1 MNNPLMSSAAHQPL
15 GSSMRL
21 RHLMMSTLAVV
32 SVGGPTVYGADSLPA
47 VPAASQSSGDVQVG
61 PALITIETSDKA
73 LETVLQW
80 ISRRAGVNVV
90 CNEVDQPRITLRLV
104 NVTWQEAVQQIA
116 LKYDLVIEKKSERI
130 WNLTRPPKV
139 RMEFQDARLGVVL
152 EALARQANV
161 NIVFTDIEA
170 DKKIT
175 MTLNGVPWR
184 EALDV
189 IVRDAGLAWV
199 EREYNIIQV
208 VTTDKLQKDLVTRIF
223 PLNYTKAADMEKAV
237 AGQLGDGGKAVV
249 DLPSNSLVIT
259 ATPPSLESVSKI
271 ISSLDSRTRQVQIE
285 MRFVEFSNSDVQRIG
300 FDPVN
305 LGFDVA
311 NFGTVAGAFSPFNA
325 NPTATLAGTREL
337 SNIPTTTGNIS
348 GAATFEAIAT
358 LSSTELLQSPS
369 VLTLDNQPA
378 EITIGREIS
387 FAESTVTQ
395 DNGVSVTT
403 LKEAQSSPVKDG
415 IKITVTPH
423 ITSDGF
429 VSVTLE
435 ASNEDATLVTFSNGA
450 TGDNRSEIQLP
461 NINQTKIKTS
471 IMVQDS
477 KTGVIGGLLRNRTV
491 EREAHVP
498 VVGDIPILGWLF
510 RKTENTVEKR
520 NLTIFIT
527 PRIVHTENGGEYERQ
542 RQAIKSNLSGLKPKT
557 VAETQPKVLA
567 E

>member
-1 MNNPLMSSAAHQPL
+1 
-15 GSSMRL
+15 MRL
-21 RHLMMSTLAVV
+21 RHLVMSTLAAV
-32 SVGGPTVYGADSLPA
+32 SVGATAACGADASPA
-47 VPAASQSSGDVQVG
+47 TSTAPTAGSSQDGQSQQ
-61 PALITIETSDKA
+61 LITIETSDKA

-80 ISRRAGVNVV
+80 ISRRAGVNVI
-90 CNEVDQPRITLRLV
+90 CNEADQPRVTLRLV

-130 WNLTRPPKV
+130 WNMTRPPKV

-161 NIVFTDIEA
+161 NIVFTDIDA

-189 IVRDAGLAWV
+189 IVKDAGLAWV

-208 VTTDKLQKDLVTRIF
+208 VTTDKLQKDLITRIF
-223 PLNYTKAADMEKAV
+223 PLNYTKADDMNKAI

-249 DLPSNSLVIT
+249 DTPSNSLVIT
-259 ATPPSLESVSKI
+259 ATPPALVAIANI
-271 ISSLDSRTRQVQIE
+271 IQGLDARTRQVQIE
-285 MRFVEFSNSDVQRIG
+285 MRFVEFSNQDVQRIG

-305 LGFDVA
+305 LTMDVA
-311 NFGTVAGAFSPFNA
+311 NFGVVGGVFSPFNA
-325 NPTATLAGTREL
+325 TPTATLGATRNAT
-337 SNIPTTTGNIS
+337 NIPTTTGNIS

-369 VLTLDNQPA
+369 LLTLDNQSA
-378 EITIGREIS
+378 EITIGREIH
-387 FAESTVTQ
+387 FAETTVTQ
-395 DNGVSVTT
+395 DGNSTTST

-415 IKITVTPH
+415 IKIVVTPH

-435 ASNEDATLVTFSNGA
+435 ANNDDATLVTFSNGGV
-450 TGDNRSEIQLP
+450 GDKRSEIQLP
-461 NINQTKIKTS
+461 NINQTRLKTT

-498 VVGDIPILGWLF
+498 LIGDIPIIGWLF
-510 RKTENTVEKR
+510 RKTEDTVEKR

-527 PRIVHTENGGEYERQ
+527 PRIVHMEDGGEFERR
-542 RQAIKSNLSGLKPKT
+542 RQELKTKLSGIKPKPAADA
-557 VAETQPKVLA
+557 VPKALT

>member
-1 MNNPLMSSAAHQPL
+1 
-15 GSSMRL
+15 MRL
-21 RHLMMSTLAVV
+21 RHLVMSTLAVI
-32 SVGGPTVYGADSLPA
+32 SVGATTASAADSTP
-47 VPAASQSSGDVQVG
+47 VPASATQAGAESQAGQ
-61 PALITIETSDKA
+61 ALITIETSDKA

-90 CNEVDQPRITLRLV
+90 CNETDQPRVTLRLV

-175 MTLNGVPWR
+175 MTLNGVPWK

-189 IVRDAGLAWV
+189 IVKDAGLAWV

-223 PLNYTKAADMEKAV
+223 PLNYTNAGDMDKAI
-237 AGQLGDGGKAVV
+237 AGQLGDGGKSVV
-249 DLPSNSLVIT
+249 DQPRNSLVIT
-259 ATPPSLESVSKI
+259 ATPPALEAIAKI
-271 ISSLDSRTRQVQIE
+271 VATLDSRTRQVQIE
-285 MRFVEFSNSDVQRIG
+285 MRFVEFSNADVQRIG

-311 NFGTVAGAFSPFNA
+311 GFGTVAGSFKPFNA
-325 NPTATLAGTREL
+325 TPSATLGAARDL
-337 SNIPTTTGNIS
+337 ANIPTTTGNIS
-348 GAATFEAIAT
+348 GAATFEAIST
-358 LSSTELLQSPS
+358 LNTTELLQSPS

-378 EITIGREIS
+378 LIKIGREIS
-387 FAESTVTQ
+387 FAEETVTQ
-395 DNGVSVTT
+395 DNGTT
-403 LKEAQSSPVKDG
+403 VRSLKEAQSSPVNDG
-415 IKITVTPH
+415 IEIKVTPQ

-429 VSVTLE
+429 VRITLSAKNEDVTLE
-435 ASNEDATLVTFSNGA
+435 TFTNKANPDDPNAST
-450 TGDNRSEIQLP
+450 IKLP
-461 NINQTKIKTS
+461 QKSITEMGTI
-471 IMVQDS
+471 IMVMDG
-477 KTGVIGGLLRNRTV
+477 KTAVIGGLLRNRTV
-491 EREAHVP
+491 EQEAHVP
-498 VVGDIPILGWLF
+498 VIGDIPILGWLF
-510 RKTENTVEKR
+510 RKTENRVEKR

-527 PRIVHTENGGEYERQ
+527 PRIVHMEDGGEFEKRRQ
-542 RQAIKSNLSGLKPKT
+542 ELKTKLSGLKPKPA
-557 VAETQPKVLA
+557 AESVPKTLA

>member
-1 MNNPLMSSAAHQPL
+1 
-15 GSSMRL
+15 MRL
-21 RHLMMSTLAVV
+21 RHLVMSTLAAV
-32 SVGGPTVYGADSLPA
+32 SVGATAAQGVDASSPAPTT
-47 VPAASQSSGDVQVG
+47 PAAGDAQDGQSQQ
-61 PALITIETSDKA
+61 LITIETSDKA

-80 ISRRAGVNVV
+80 ISRRAGVNVI
-90 CNEVDQPRITLRLV
+90 CNEADQPRVTLRLV
-104 NVTWQEAVQQIA
+104 NVTWQEAVSQIA
-116 LKYDLVIEKKSERI
+116 LKYDLVIEKKSDRI

-161 NIVFTDIEA
+161 NIVFTDIDA

-189 IVRDAGLAWV
+189 IVKDAGLAWV

-223 PLNYTKAADMEKAV
+223 PLNYTKADDMGKAI

-249 DLPSNSLVIT
+249 DAPSNSLVIT
-259 ATPPSLESVSKI
+259 ATPPALSAIATI
-271 ISSLDSRTRQVQIE
+271 IQGLDARTRQVQIE

-305 LGFDVA
+305 LGFSVA
-311 NFGTVAGAFSPFNA
+311 NFGTVAGTFTPFNA
-325 NPTATLAGTREL
+325 TPTASLGAARDLA
-337 SNIPTTTGNIS
+337 NIPTTSGNIS
-348 GAATFEAIAT
+348 GNATFEAIAT
-358 LSSTELLQSPS
+358 LTTTELLQSPS

-378 EITIGREIS
+378 EITIGREIH
-387 FAESTVTQ
+387 FAEETVTQ
-395 DNGVSVTT
+395 DNGTT
-403 LKEAQSSPVKDG
+403 VRSLKEAQSSPVKDG

-435 ASNEDATLVTFSNGA
+435 ATNDDATLETFTNKIDPNDPNAS
-450 TGDNRSEIQLP
+450 TIKLP
-461 NINQTKIKTS
+461 QINQTKLKTT

-491 EREAHVP
+491 AREAHIP
-498 VVGDIPILGWLF
+498 LVGDIPILGWLF
-510 RKTENTVEKR
+510 RKTEDTVEKR
-520 NLTIFIT
+520 NLTVFIT
-527 PRIVHTENGGEYERQ
+527 PRIVHMEDGGEFEKRRQ
-542 RQAIKSNLSGLKPKT
+542 ELKAKLSGLKPK
-557 VAETQPKVLA
+557 VSADAVPKSLS

>member
-1 MNNPLMSSAAHQPL
+1 
-15 GSSMRL
+15 MRL
-21 RHLMMSTLAVV
+21 RHLVMSTLAAV
-32 SVGGPTVYGADSLPA
+32 SVGATAWGADASPA
-47 VPAASQSSGDVQVG
+47 TSPAPAAGGSQDGQSQQ
-61 PALITIETSDKA
+61 LITIETSDKA

-80 ISRRAGVNVV
+80 ISRRAGVNVI
-90 CNEVDQPRITLRLV
+90 CNEADQPRVTLRLV

-116 LKYDLVIEKKSERI
+116 LKYDLVIEKKSDRI

-161 NIVFTDIEA
+161 NIVFTDIDA

-189 IVRDAGLAWV
+189 IVKDAGLAWV

-223 PLNYTKAADMEKAV
+223 PLNYTKAEDMNKAI
-237 AGQLGDGGKAVV
+237 AGQLGDGGKSVV
-249 DLPSNSLVIT
+249 DSPSNSLVIT
-259 ATPPSLESVSKI
+259 ATPPALVAIASI
-271 ISSLDSRTRQVQIE
+271 IQGLDARTRQVQIE
-285 MRFVEFSNSDVQRIG
+285 MRFVEFSNQDVQRIG

-305 LGFDVA
+305 LTMDVA
-311 NFGTVAGAFSPFNA
+311 NFGVVGGVFSPFNA
-325 NPTATLAGTREL
+325 TPTATLGATRDA
-337 SNIPTTTGNIS
+337 SNIPTTNGNIS

-369 VLTLDNQPA
+369 LLTLDNQAA
-378 EITIGREIS
+378 EITIGREIH
-387 FAESTVTQ
+387 FAETTTTQ
-395 DNGVSVTT
+395 DGETTTST

-415 IKITVTPH
+415 IKIVVTPH

-435 ASNEDATLVTFSNGA
+435 ANNDDANLVTFSNGK
-450 TGDNRSEIQLP
+450 TGADRSEIQLP
-461 NINQTKIKTS
+461 NINQTRLKTT

-498 VVGDIPILGWLF
+498 LIGDIPILGWLF
-510 RKTENTVEKR
+510 RKTEDTVEKR

-527 PRIVHTENGGEYERQ
+527 PRIVHMEDGGEFEKRRQ
-542 RQAIKSNLSGLKPKT
+542 ELKTKLSGIKPKPAADA
-557 VAETQPKVLA
+557 VPKTLT

>member
-1 MNNPLMSSAAHQPL
+1 
-15 GSSMRL
+15 MRL
-21 RHLMMSTLAVV
+21 RHLLMSTLAAV
-32 SVGGPTVYGADSLPA
+32 SVGATAARGADATSA
-47 VPAASQSSGDVQVG
+47 TPAAGDQGGQSQQ
-61 PALITIETSDKA
+61 LITIETSDKA

-80 ISRRAGVNVV
+80 VSRRAGVNVI
-90 CNEVDQPRITLRLV
+90 CNEADQPRVTLRLV

-116 LKYDLVIEKKSERI
+116 LKYDLVIEKKSDRI

-161 NIVFTDIEA
+161 NIVFTDIDA

-189 IVRDAGLAWV
+189 IVKDAGLAWV

-223 PLNYTKAADMEKAV
+223 PLNYTKADDMNKAI

-259 ATPPSLESVSKI
+259 ATPPALQAIANI
-271 ISSLDSRTRQVQIE
+271 IQGLDSRTRQVQIE

-305 LGFDVA
+305 MGFTVA
-311 NFGTVAGAFSPFNA
+311 NFGTVAGTFTPFNA
-325 NPTATLAGTREL
+325 TPTATLGAARDL
-337 SNIPTTTGNIS
+337 ANLPTTSGNIS
-348 GAATFEAIAT
+348 GSATFEAIASLT
-358 LSSTELLQSPS
+358 STELLQSPS

-378 EITIGREIS
+378 EITIGREIH
-387 FAESTVTQ
+387 FAEETVTQ
-395 DNGVSVTT
+395 DNGTT
-403 LKEAQSSPVKDG
+403 VRSLKEAQSSPVKDG
-415 IKITVTPH
+415 IKIIVTPH

-435 ASNEDATLVTFSNGA
+435 ANNDDATLETFTNRADPQDQNG
-450 TGDNRSEIQLP
+450 SVIKLP
-461 NINQTKIKTS
+461 QINQTKIKTS

-477 KTGVIGGLLRNRTV
+477 RTGVIGGLLRNRTV
-491 EREAHVP
+491 ERESHIP
-498 VVGDIPILGWLF
+498 LLGDIPVLGWLF
-510 RKTENTVEKR
+510 RKTEDTVEKR

-527 PRIVHTENGGEYERQ
+527 PRIVHLEDGSEFEKRRQ
-542 RQAIKSNLSGLKPKT
+542 ELKTKLSGIKPK
-557 VAETQPKVLA
+557 VASDATPKTLS

>member
-1 MNNPLMSSAAHQPL
+1 
-15 GSSMRL
+15 MRL
-21 RHLMMSTLAVV
+21 RHLLMSTLAAV
-32 SVGGPTVYGADSLPA
+32 SVGATAARGADATSA
-47 VPAASQSSGDVQVG
+47 TPAAGDQGGQSQQ
-61 PALITIETSDKA
+61 LITIETSDKA

-80 ISRRAGVNVV
+80 VSRRAGVNVI
-90 CNEVDQPRITLRLV
+90 CNEADQPRVTLRLV

-116 LKYDLVIEKKSERI
+116 LKYDLVIEKKSDRI

-161 NIVFTDIEA
+161 NIVFTDIDA

-189 IVRDAGLAWV
+189 IVKDAGLAWV

-223 PLNYTKAADMEKAV
+223 PLNYTKADDANKAI

-259 ATPPSLESVSKI
+259 ATPPALQAIANI
-271 ISSLDSRTRQVQIE
+271 IQGLDSRTRQVQIE

-305 LGFDVA
+305 MGFTVA
-311 NFGTVAGAFSPFNA
+311 NFGTVAGTFTPFNA
-325 NPTATLAGTREL
+325 TPTATLGAARDL
-337 SNIPTTTGNIS
+337 ANLPTTSGNIS
-348 GAATFEAIAT
+348 GSATFEAIASLT
-358 LSSTELLQSPS
+358 STELLQSPS

-378 EITIGREIS
+378 EITIGREIH
-387 FAESTVTQ
+387 FAEETVTQ
-395 DNGVSVTT
+395 DNGTT
-403 LKEAQSSPVKDG
+403 VRSLKEAQSSPVKDG
-415 IKITVTPH
+415 IKIIVTPH

-435 ASNEDATLVTFSNGA
+435 ANNDDATLETFTNRADPQDQNG
-450 TGDNRSEIQLP
+450 SVIKLP
-461 NINQTKIKTS
+461 QINQTKIKTS

-477 KTGVIGGLLRNRTV
+477 RTGVIGGLLRNRTV
-491 EREAHVP
+491 ERESHIP
-498 VVGDIPILGWLF
+498 LLGDIPVLGWLF
-510 RKTENTVEKR
+510 RKTEDTVEKR

-527 PRIVHTENGGEYERQ
+527 PRIVHLEDGSEFEKRRQ
-542 RQAIKSNLSGLKPKT
+542 ELKTKLSGIKPK
-557 VAETQPKVLA
+557 VASDATPKTLS

>member
-1 MNNPLMSSAAHQPL
+1 
-15 GSSMRL
+15 MRL
-21 RHLMMSTLAVV
+21 RHLLMSTLAAV
-32 SVGGPTVYGADSLPA
+32 SVGATAARGADAASA
-47 VPAASQSSGDVQVG
+47 TPAAGDQGGQSQQ
-61 PALITIETSDKA
+61 LITIETSDKA

-80 ISRRAGVNVV
+80 VSRRAGVNVI
-90 CNEVDQPRITLRLV
+90 CNEADQPRVTLRLV

-116 LKYDLVIEKKSERI
+116 LKYDLVIEKKSDRI

-161 NIVFTDIEA
+161 NIVFTDIDA

-189 IVRDAGLAWV
+189 IVKDAGLAWV

-223 PLNYTKAADMEKAV
+223 PLNYTKADDMNKAI

-259 ATPPSLESVSKI
+259 ATPPALQAIANI
-271 ISSLDSRTRQVQIE
+271 IQGLDSRTRQVQIE

-305 LGFDVA
+305 MGFTVA
-311 NFGTVAGAFSPFNA
+311 NFGTVAGTFTPFNA
-325 NPTATLAGTREL
+325 TPTATLGAARDL
-337 SNIPTTTGNIS
+337 ANLPTTSGNIS
-348 GAATFEAIAT
+348 GSATFEAIASLT
-358 LSSTELLQSPS
+358 STELLQSPS

-378 EITIGREIS
+378 EITIGREIH
-387 FAESTVTQ
+387 FAEETVTQ
-395 DNGVSVTT
+395 DNGTT
-403 LKEAQSSPVKDG
+403 VRSLKEAQSSPVKDG
-415 IKITVTPH
+415 IKIIVTPH

-435 ASNEDATLVTFSNGA
+435 ANNDDATLETFTNRADPQDQNG
-450 TGDNRSEIQLP
+450 SVIKLP
-461 NINQTKIKTS
+461 QINQTKIKTS

-477 KTGVIGGLLRNRTV
+477 RTGVIGGLLRNRTV
-491 EREAHVP
+491 ERESHIP
-498 VVGDIPILGWLF
+498 LLGDIPVLGWLF
-510 RKTENTVEKR
+510 RKTEDTVEKR

-527 PRIVHTENGGEYERQ
+527 PRIVHLEDGSEFEKRRQ
-542 RQAIKSNLSGLKPKT
+542 ELKTKLSGIKPK
-557 VAETQPKVLA
+557 VASDATPKTLS

>member
-1 MNNPLMSSAAHQPL
+1 MNTLLMSTAAHQPL

-21 RHLMMSTLAVV
+21 RHLVMSTLAVV
-32 SVGGPTVYGADSLPA
+32 SVGGTAVFGADSLPA
-47 VPAASQSSGDVQVG
+47 SSAVGQSSGETQVG
-61 PALITIETSDKA
+61 PALITIETTDKA

-80 ISRRAGVNVV
+80 ISRRAAVNVV

-259 ATPPSLESVSKI
+259 ATPPSLEAVSKI
-271 ISSLDSRTRQVQIE
+271 ITALDSRTRQVQIE

-300 FDPVN
+300 FDPVK

-311 NFGTVAGAFSPFNA
+311 NFGTVAGNFSPFNA

-337 SNIPTTTGNIS
+337 SNIPTTTGEIS

-415 IKITVTPH
+415 ITITVTPH

-435 ASNEDATLVTFSNGA
+435 ATNEDATLVTFSNGA
-450 TGDNRSEIQLP
+450 QGPNRSEIQLP

-491 EREAHVP
+491 EREGHVP
-498 VVGDIPILGWLF
+498 VLGDIPILGWLF

-520 NLTIFIT
+520 NLTVFIT
-527 PRIVHTENGGEYERQ
+527 PRIVHAEDGGEYERQ
-542 RQAIKSNLSGLKPKT
+542 RQAIKANLSGLKPKT
-557 VAETQPKVLA
+557 VAETPPKVLV

>member
-1 MNNPLMSSAAHQPL
+1 
-15 GSSMRL
+15 MRL
-21 RHLMMSTLAVV
+21 RHLVMSTLAVV
-32 SVGGPTVYGADSLPA
+32 SVGATAAHGADASSPA
-47 VPAASQSSGDVQVG
+47 PATPAAGEAQEGQSQQ
-61 PALITIETSDKA
+61 LITIETSDKA

-80 ISRRAGVNVV
+80 ISRRAGVNVI
-90 CNEVDQPRITLRLV
+90 CNEADQPRVTLRLV
-104 NVTWQEAVQQIA
+104 NVTWQEAVSQIA
-116 LKYDLVIEKKSERI
+116 LKYDLVVEKKSDRI

-161 NIVFTDIEA
+161 NIVFTDIDA

-189 IVRDAGLAWV
+189 IVKDAGLAWV

-223 PLNYTKAADMEKAV
+223 PLNYTKADDMSKAI

-249 DLPSNSLVIT
+249 DAPSNSLVIT
-259 ATPPSLESVSKI
+259 ATPPALVAIASI
-271 ISSLDSRTRQVQIE
+271 IQGLDSRTRQVQIE

-305 LGFDVA
+305 LGFSVA
-311 NFGTVAGAFSPFNA
+311 NFGTVAGTFTPFNA
-325 NPTATLAGTREL
+325 TPTASLGAARDLA
-337 SNIPTTTGNIS
+337 NIPTTNGNIS
-348 GAATFEAIAT
+348 GNATFEAIAT
-358 LSSTELLQSPS
+358 LTSTELLQSPS
-369 VLTLDNQPA
+369 ILTLDNQSA
-378 EITIGREIS
+378 EITIGREIH
-387 FAESTVTQ
+387 FAEETVTQ
-395 DNGVSVTT
+395 DNGTT
-403 LKEAQSSPVKDG
+403 VRSLKEAQSSPVKDG
-415 IKITVTPH
+415 IKIVVTPH
-423 ITSDGF
+423 ITSDGY

-435 ASNEDATLVTFSNGA
+435 ANNDDATLETFTNKTNPDDPNAS
-450 TGDNRSEIQLP
+450 TIKLP
-461 NINQTKIKTS
+461 QVNQTKLKTT

-491 EREAHVP
+491 EREAHIP
-498 VVGDIPILGWLF
+498 LVGDIPILGWLF

-527 PRIVHTENGGEYERQ
+527 PRIVHLEDSSEFEKRRQ
-542 RQAIKSNLSGLKPKT
+542 ELKSKLSGIKPKLASDA
-557 VAETQPKVLA
+557 VPKSLS

>member
-1 MNNPLMSSAAHQPL
+1 
-15 GSSMRL
+15 MRL
-21 RHLMMSTLAVV
+21 RHLVMSTLAVI
-32 SVGGPTVYGADSLPA
+32 SVGATAASGADGGPAPASLPQTGA
-47 VPAASQSSGDVQVG
+47 EAQLGQS
-61 PALITIETSDKA
+61 LITIETSDKA

-90 CNEVDQPRITLRLV
+90 CNETDQPRITLRLV

-116 LKYDLVIEKKSERI
+116 LKYDLVIEKKSDRI

-175 MTLNGVPWR
+175 MTLNGVPWK

-189 IVRDAGLAWV
+189 IVKDAGLAWV

-223 PLNYTKAADMEKAV
+223 PLNYTNAGDMDKAI
-237 AGQLGDGGKAVV
+237 AGQLGEGGKSVV
-249 DLPSNSLVIT
+249 DLPRNSLVIT
-259 ATPPSLESVSKI
+259 ATPPALEAIAKI
-271 ISSLDSRTRQVQIE
+271 VATLDSRTRQVQIE
-285 MRFVEFSNSDVQRIG
+285 MRFVEFSNADVQRIG

-311 NFGTVAGAFSPFNA
+311 GFGTVAGAFTPFNA
-325 NPTATLAGTREL
+325 TPSATLGATRDL
-337 SNIPTTTGNIS
+337 ANIPTTTGNIS
-348 GAATFEAIAT
+348 GAATFEAINT
-358 LSSTELLQSPS
+358 LSTTELLQSPS
-369 VLTLDNQPA
+369 VLTLDNRA
-378 EITIGREIS
+378 ANIKIGREIS
-387 FAESTVTQ
+387 FAEETVTQ
-395 DNGVSVTT
+395 DNGTT
-403 LKEAQSSPVKDG
+403 VRSLKEAQSSPVKDG
-415 IKITVTPH
+415 IEIKVTPQ

-429 VSVTLE
+429 VRITLLAKNEDVTLE
-435 ASNEDATLVTFSNGA
+435 TFTNKSDPKDANASAIKLPQKSVTELE
-450 TGDNRSEIQLP
+450 TI
-461 NINQTKIKTS
+461 
-471 IMVQDS
+471 IMVMDG
-477 KTGVIGGLLRNRTV
+477 KTAVIGGLLRNRTV
-491 EREAHVP
+491 EREAHIP
-498 VVGDIPILGWLF
+498 LIGDIPILGWLF

-527 PRIVHTENGGEYERQ
+527 PRIVHMEDGGEFEKRRQ
-542 RQAIKSNLSGLKPKT
+542 ELKARLSGLKPKPA
-557 VAETQPKVLA
+557 AESVPKTLA